1 MPSLPDEHAE
11 RAVGRLLGLSARTS
25 LVAIAGPPGAGKS
38 TVAER
43 IRSRLAS
50 EGRRAAVVP
59 MDGFHL
65 DNAVLAE
72 RGLLHR
78 KGAPET
84 FDVHGFRHLVSRIAA
99 GEQDVVYPLFDRKR
113 DVAVAGAA
121 VLARDTEF
129 VLFEGN
135 YLLLREAPWAALAGY
150 WTFSIWM
157 NAKEAALESRL
168 LERWVSQ
175 GLPEAEALAR
185 LRGNDL
191 PNVRFVCDHSAPGD
205 LALGMEVGAEET
217 RTARSTKTARR
228 TPP

>member
-1 MPSLPDEHAE
+1 MPSQPDEHAE
-11 RAVGRLLGLSARTS
+11 RAVDRLLGLSGRRS

-43 IRSRLAS
+43 IRMRLVS
-50 EGRRAAVVP
+50 GERSAAVVP

-99 GEQDVVYPLFDRKR
+99 GEENVVYPLFDRNR
-113 DVAVAGAA
+113 DVTVAGAA
-121 VLARDTEF
+121 ALVSDIEF

-135 YLLLREAPWAALAGY
+135 YLLLREGPWRGLASF

-157 NAKEAALESRL
+157 NAPTATLETRL
-168 LERWVSQ
+168 LERWFAQ
-175 GLPEAEALAR
+175 GLPEGDALER

-191 PNVRFVCDHSAPGD
+191 PNVRRVCDHSAPAD
-205 LALGMEVGAEET
+205 LVLGLEVEAGE
-217 RTARSTKTARR
+217 RSLTNSDGR
-228 TPP
+228 TPT